1 MTFEEINKH
10 FVDQDKRI
18 EDLRQERKSGD
29 NNPLVDA
36 GGGATPPGN
45 QPPPSSQR
53 DQVPQPVLLAV
64 EFPVRYSRTS
74 LRDVQPVVE
83 PHVPWKSNP
92 PVFSG
97 DSSDYASYRKKA
109 LVFAEYVGFGD
120 VFICLGDVPVA
131 EPSISV
137 QQMRNMDC
145 TMGEIDQ
152 HRKVYHFLRSALKT
166 KVDLKIL
173 YRARSPAEAWMKL
186 ESWHNPRTITAT
198 QSLHQRFQDFTMR
211 PGQNPMFVLSTLEE
225 MAAQLMQ
232 QDFSMA
238 PNQALIQ
245 FLPIVPDSEYEIEK
259 RTFSNVLHLDREQ
272 VLLAIRTRYE
282 NLQCQRRKSGARRDA
297 GHAFITDAGNEKFGG
312 KYPPGFRGR
321 GRGMGRGKDRGR
333 GRGGRKQGSDSD
345 KSGDP
350 KDDSVKGKR
359 CGDVGHKAVRCPGQ
373 LCGVCGGKGH
383 ADDICA
389 NVVFVLACQ
398 APADDKT
405 LSGEEE
411 EAVIC
416 KTSGKMSGAL
426 SLSGKIKT

>member
-1 MTFEEINKH
+1 
-10 FVDQDKRI
+10 
-18 EDLRQERKSGD
+18 
-29 NNPLVDA
+29 
-36 GGGATPPGN
+36 
-45 QPPPSSQR
+45 
-53 DQVPQPVLLAV
+53 
-64 EFPVRYSRTS
+64 
-74 LRDVQPVVE
+74 
-83 PHVPWKSNP
+83 
-92 PVFSG
+92 
-97 DSSDYASYRKKA
+97 
-109 LVFAEYVGFGD
+109 
-120 VFICLGDVPVA
+120 
-131 EPSISV
+131 
-137 QQMRNMDC
+137 
-145 TMGEIDQ
+145 
-152 HRKVYHFLRSALKT
+152 
-166 KVDLKIL
+166 
-173 YRARSPAEAWMKL
+173 
-186 ESWHNPRTITAT
+186 
-198 QSLHQRFQDFTMR
+198 
-211 PGQNPMFVLSTLEE
+211 
-225 MAAQLMQ
+225 MAAQPMQ

-297 GHAFITDAGNEKFGG
+297 GRAFITDAGNEKFGG

-389 NVVFVLACQ
+389 NVVSILACQ

-405 LSGEEE
+405 LSGEEK

-416 KTSGKMSGAL
+416 ITSGKMSGAL
-426 SLSGKIKT
+426 LLSGGRLKHKGGCALDWQVGNISVICDNGASCHMSSSSTGMINYRETKAFMKTASGTNTRSRVMEIFR